1 MLDGEFVRLMSG
13 SDYDCTKYLPEIVDA
28 IWQCDDYGLGESP
41 FDAEAYNID
50 ANGNHRLFYGRIV
63 TFAYDVKGKRSI
75 KFLWVQDV
83 SEPTKM
89 IFVQE
94 THYVRDEDGRV
105 LADRKIAYHSTDINR
120 NFLIRP
126 SLPPMKTWSFYIY
139 GPRGLVDFVTNG
151 DYYNVITDHAGSTRL
166 VIKEGRVVSTYDYLS
181 YEHLMRW
188 SGEDPSV
195 VNYLFTGQ
203 EWDRETGLYN
213 FHFRLYD
220 PQIGRFYQ
228 IDPKKQLISSYV
240 YAGNSPLS
248 LLVSIMFLYI
258 TLMLKMSHCFNNQN
272 FHYFTDLKFT
282 VSYDYDGG
290 GVRNWAK

>member
-1 MLDGEFVRLMSG
+1 
-13 SDYDCTKYLPEIVDA
+13 
-28 IWQCDDYGLGESP
+28 
-41 FDAEAYNID
+41 
-50 ANGNHRLFYGRIV
+50 
-63 TFAYDVKGKRSI
+63 
-75 KFLWVQDV
+75 
-83 SEPTKM
+83 
-89 IFVQE
+89 
-94 THYVRDEDGRV
+94 
-105 LADRKIAYHSTDINR
+105 
-120 NFLIRP
+120 
-126 SLPPMKTWSFYIY
+126 
-139 GPRGLVDFVTNG
+139 
-151 DYYNVITDHAGSTRL
+151 
-166 VIKEGRVVSTYDYLS
+166 
-181 YEHLMRW
+181 MRW

-290 GVRNWAK
+290 GVKNWAK